1 MPRREPIGVILTAG
15 LLFLFW
21 IVLSGILDWV
31 HITMGLIS
39 SLIIAYIF
47 PIITIEKRNGDIIR
61 LGSFMLYLIPY
72 LIRLQFEIIKAN
84 IDVIRIILDPALPIS
99 PTVRKFRTGLKSD
112 GALATFG
119 NSMTLTPG
127 TLTID
132 INQSGE
138 SYIHY
143 LTTPD
148 AEQQKATEIS
158 NAVQRL
164 FEGRGLW
171 RRS

>member
-1 MPRREPIGVILTAG
+1 MPGREPLGITLTAAI
-15 LLFLFW
+15 LFLFW
-21 IVLSGILDWV
+21 IVLSGILDWI
-31 HITMGLIS
+31 HIAMGIVS
-39 SLIIAYIF
+39 SLIIACIF
-47 PIITIEKRNGDIIR
+47 PIIRIEKRNGDILR
-61 LGSFMLYLIPY
+61 LGSFMLSLIPY
-72 LIRLQFEIIKAN
+72 FIRLQFEIVKAN

-99 PTVRKFRTGLKSD
+99 PAVRKFRAGLKSD

-132 INQSGE
+132 INQSGV

-148 AEQQKATEIS
+148 PSQQKATEIK

>member
-1 MPRREPIGVILTAG
+1 MPGREPIGVILTAAV
-15 LLFLFW
+15 LFLFW
-21 IVLSGILDWV
+21 IVLSGILDWI
-31 HITMGLIS
+31 HIAMGLIC
-39 SLIIAYIF
+39 SLLIASIF
-47 PIITIEKRNGDIIR
+47 PLITIEKREGEIRR
-61 LGSFMLYLIPY
+61 LGIFLLHLAPY
-72 LIRLQFEIIKAN
+72 FIRLQFEIIKAN

-99 PTVRKFRTGLKSD
+99 PAVRKFKTGLGS
-112 GALATFG
+112 GTALATFG

-132 INQSGE
+132 ISGNGE

-148 AEQQKATEIS
+148 PSQQKATEIS

>member
-1 MPRREPIGVILTAG
+1 MPGRDPIGIILTAAI
-15 LLFLFW
+15 LFLFW
-21 IVLSGILDWV
+21 IVLSGYLDWV

-39 SLIIAYIF
+39 SLVIAYIF
-47 PIITIEKRNGDIIR
+47 PIITIEKRNGDILR
-61 LGSFMLYLIPY
+61 LGSFMLSLIPY
-72 LIRLQFEIIKAN
+72 FIRLQSGIIRAN

-99 PTVRKFRTGLKSD
+99 PAVRKFRTGLKSD
-112 GALATFG
+112 GALAIFG

-148 AEQQKATEIS
+148 PLQQKATEIS
-158 NAVQRL
+158 NAVHKL

>member
-1 MPRREPIGVILTAG
+1 MPGRDPIGITLTAAI
-15 LLFLFW
+15 LFLFW
-21 IVLSGILDWV
+21 IVLSGILDWI
-31 HITMGLIS
+31 HIAMGLIS
-39 SLIIAYIF
+39 SLIIACIF
-47 PIITIEKRNGDIIR
+47 PIIKIEKRDGDILR
-61 LGSFMLYLIPY
+61 LGSFMIHLVPY
-72 LIRLQFEIIKAN
+72 FIRLQLEIIRAN

-99 PTVRKFRTGLKSD
+99 PAVRKFRAELKSD

-132 INQSGE
+132 ISEGGE

-148 AEQQKATEIS
+148 PAQQKATEIK